1 MVTRVHFCAK
11 CGRPVPD
18 KASYCADCAADLTAG
33 IQDRCDICGK
43 SKHMSPLTYNTRIKK
58 VYCKD
63 CLNVFVAGLRSKEVP
78 QREINKMLTKDF
90 VPIT

>member
-1 MVTRVHFCAK
+1 MVTRVRFCAK
-11 CGRPVPD
+11 CGRPVPN
-18 KASYCADCAADLTAG
+18 KASYCSDCTADLTAG

-63 CLNVFVAGLRSKEVP
+63 CLNVFVAGLRSKEIP

>member
-1 MVTRVHFCAK
+1 MVTRVRFCAK
-11 CGRPVPD
+11 CGRLVPN
-18 KASYCADCAADLTAG
+18 KASYCADCTADLTAG

-43 SKHMSPLTYNTRIKK
+43 SKFMSPLTYNTRIKK